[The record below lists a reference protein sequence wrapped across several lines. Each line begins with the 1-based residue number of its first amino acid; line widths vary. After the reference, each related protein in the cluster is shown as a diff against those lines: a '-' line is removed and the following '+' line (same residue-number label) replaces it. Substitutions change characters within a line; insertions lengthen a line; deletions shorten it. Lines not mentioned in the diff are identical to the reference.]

1 MTVILF
7 TTRVPDT
14 LSDELVHQGHEV
26 YEALAISEV
35 LALAEQHTT
44 ASIIITPDVD
54 QTRAKVI
61 QQHWP
66 TLRLHKDFT
75 PRDVWL
81 N

>member
-7 TTRVPDT
+7 IAVAPCALT
-14 LSDELVHQGHEV
+14 DELSLQGHEV
-26 YEALAISEV
+26 FEALAISEV
-35 LALAEQHTT
+35 LALAEQHLT

-66 TLRLHKDFT
+66 TVRLHKEFT
-75 PRDVWL
+75 PL
-81 N
+81 NVSLN

>member
-7 TTRVPDT
+7 ITHVPNT
-14 LSDELVHQGHEV
+14 LSDELVRQGHEV

-35 LALAEQHTT
+35 LALAEQHLT

-66 TLRLHKDFT
+66 TVRLHKEFT
-75 PRDVWL
+75 PL
-81 N
+81 NVSLN